1 MRHWLCVSIAALLN
15 LTLAPVM
22 ADMAHAQQ
30 VECASTEALD
40 KALREKFGE
49 IPAIQGLTSSGAR
62 MTLYI
67 NPSSRTWTILMGD
80 DANSCKPTY
89 GTGITTG
96 DRQGA
101 PS

>member
-1 MRHWLCVSIAALLN
+1 MKALSAILLAVMF
-15 LTLAPVM
+15 LTFAPVM

-30 VECASTEALD
+30 IECAPTADLD

-49 IPAIQGLTSSGAR
+49 VPAIQGLTSSGAR